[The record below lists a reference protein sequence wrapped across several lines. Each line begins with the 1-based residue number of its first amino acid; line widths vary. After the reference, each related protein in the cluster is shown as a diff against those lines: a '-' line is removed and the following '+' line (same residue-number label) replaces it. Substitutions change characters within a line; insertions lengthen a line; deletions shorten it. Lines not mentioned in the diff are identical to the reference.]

1 MDDLNF
7 IYDDDSEELKNYESV
22 FSQLV
27 RITKDVLNI
36 NNSLSMSINYIK
48 DEKSLEL
55 NKKYRNKDYIGDVI
69 SFPIDDDYG
78 LYQQLDFREIGDIF
92 ITYQEAKR
100 KADHYNHDIKTE
112 MCWLFVHG
120 LLHIL
125 GYDHELSDKDEEIM
139 FALTDKILNKIN
151 VKYKI
156 V

>member
-55 NKKYRNKDYIGDVI
+55 NKKYRNKDYIGDII

-78 LYQQLDFREIGDIF
+78 LYEQLDFREIGDIF

-100 KADHYNHDIKTE
+100 KADQYNHDIKTE
-112 MCWLFVHG
+112 MC
-120 LLHIL
+120 
-125 GYDHELSDKDEEIM
+125 
-139 FALTDKILNKIN
+139 
-151 VKYKI
+151 
-156 V
+156 